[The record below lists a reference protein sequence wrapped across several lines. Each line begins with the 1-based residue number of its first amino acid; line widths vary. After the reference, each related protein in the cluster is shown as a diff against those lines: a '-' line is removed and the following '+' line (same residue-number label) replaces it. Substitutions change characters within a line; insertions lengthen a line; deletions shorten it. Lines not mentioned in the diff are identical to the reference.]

1 MKIKDPAKNEQR
13 LRKQREYKRN
23 YRQNMK
29 AAAALSE
36 SHQDTAS
43 SSTSTSTAV
52 EGFIQRPTYMRSLWK
67 AEKTL
72 PKSPRKQKAVVTSL
86 AKKFKLKI
94 APQQKNRGWKRQE
107 ITEEEQS
114 WLSQFLSQPDIT
126 CVTPGKKDKFI
137 WKRLMFRQKKY
148 LLWTLNDL
156 LDIANGHKCQ
166 SIQMLLLKDFH
177 VILLLTTVCIRV
189 VMSAAR
195 NKVMR

>member
-1 MKIKDPAKNEQR
+1 MQNGLDASERRTKKWICEEDALRERHLRLSMKIKDPAKNEQR

-72 PKSPRKQKAVVTSL
+72 PESPSKQKAVVTSL
-86 AKKFKLKI
+86 AK
-94 APQQKNRGWKRQE
+94 
-107 ITEEEQS
+107 
-114 WLSQFLSQPDIT
+114 
-126 CVTPGKKDKFI
+126 
-137 WKRLMFRQKKY
+137 
-148 LLWTLNDL
+148 
-156 LDIANGHKCQ
+156 
-166 SIQMLLLKDFH
+166 
-177 VILLLTTVCIRV
+177 
-189 VMSAAR
+189 
-195 NKVMR
+195 